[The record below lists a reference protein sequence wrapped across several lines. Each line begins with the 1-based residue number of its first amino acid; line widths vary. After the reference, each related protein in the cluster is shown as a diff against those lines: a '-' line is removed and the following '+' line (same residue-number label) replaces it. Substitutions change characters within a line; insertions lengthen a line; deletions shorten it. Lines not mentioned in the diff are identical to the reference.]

1 MEWGED
7 ELQTA
12 HREVLEEIG
21 VEVEISRE
29 FRCEISYAVH
39 NRRCKKKVVLYA
51 VPFDGEVTLR
61 AGEIDAC
68 RWLPRAE
75 IQKLFGHRELRGI
88 FNRLEKMVG
97 TGTPRA

>member
-1 MEWGED
+1 MD
-7 ELQTA
+7 
-12 HREVLEEIG
+12 IP
-21 VEVEISRE
+21 RE

-61 AGEIDAC
+61 EGEIGAAK
-68 RWLPRAE
+68 WLPRGE

-88 FNRLEKMVG
+88 FNRLEKLVG
-97 TGTPRA
+97 ADAGKA

>member
-1 MEWGED
+1 MD
-7 ELQTA
+7 
-12 HREVLEEIG
+12 
-21 VEVEISRE
+21 ISRE

-61 AGEIDAC
+61 QGEIGAC
-68 RWLPRAE
+68 KWLPRAE

-88 FNRLEKMVG
+88 FNRLERMVG
-97 TGTPRA
+97 TGTPGA